1 MPGRHSLTVQVDP
14 SLPGHV
20 AVVINT
26 PAGQTYAGF
35 GPERHRHASDR
46 GRFDFHSVQ
55 PGDTIE
61 RDYSNTLGGDPNA
74 TFTVPISEAQAKA
87 AHAKSA
93 RLPSNRILQ
102 TPCENPMPFRIEKP
116 LVTFAFIRSAASMLK
131 IAGLVYSIAIIAVG
145 EDALAQAKKETA
157 PIQTARQKQFFPVSQ
172 MSLTEKQIQGFLAAT
187 EEVNATTDG
196 AAEDI
201 DKLRPET
208 IARLDA
214 VAKKNGL
221 ANYDEYRKIDQNA
234 GLIMS
239 GFDDVTRKYVG
250 REALIMLRI
259 ARVKA
264 DKKMSADE
272 KKDELSDL
280 NDQLQFALPP
290 VEYKGNIDLVAKY
303 YDRLRATARAD

>member
-1 MPGRHSLTVQVDP
+1 MPS
-14 SLPGHV
+14 
-20 AVVINT
+20 
-26 PAGQTYAGF
+26 
-35 GPERHRHASDR
+35 
-46 GRFDFHSVQ
+46 
-55 PGDTIE
+55 
-61 RDYSNTLGGDPNA
+61 
-74 TFTVPISEAQAKA
+74 
-87 AHAKSA
+87 
-93 RLPSNRILQ
+93 
-102 TPCENPMPFRIEKP
+102 RIEEP
-116 LVTFAFIRSAASMLK
+116 LVTGAFIRSAASVLN
-131 IAGLVYSIAIIAVG
+131 ILCLVFLVAITA
-145 EDALAQAKKETA
+145 DSDDAQAQGKKEAAPVQTA
-157 PIQTARQKQFFPVSQ
+157 PQKQFFPVRQ
-172 MSLTEKQIQGFLAAT
+172 MPLIEKQIQGLLAAT

-208 IARLDA
+208 IAKLDA
-214 VAKKNGL
+214 VAKKHGL
-221 ANYDEYRKIDQNA
+221 ANYDEYKKIDQNA

-250 REALIMLRI
+250 REALIKLRI

-272 KKDELSDL
+272 KKDELADL